1 MNSSG
6 WIRMREMIFFE
17 YRELDRGREDRRGR
31 FSCSCKEVREH

>member
-17 YRELDRGREDRRGR
+17 YRELDRGREDRTG
-31 FSCSCKEVREH
+31 EVGLAVHVKK